1 MSKVTVVATETDF
14 EAIDKVFVDRPPLV
28 QVILAGGSGTRLWPV
43 SREQFPKQLID
54 VIGNQTLLQATMGR
68 MAGFSNAWDIA
79 ADPLIVCGVEHYF
92 ATYEQARE
100 IGVNARIIVEPARRD
115 TAPALTL
122 AALSAYAEN
131 DDAILVAM
139 PADHAIANLDALH
152 EAIGLAATHAQ
163 NGAIVTL
170 GV

>member
-1 MSKVTVVATETDF
+1 MSNVMVGLGEAEVAG
-14 EAIDKVFVDRPPLV
+14 IDRAYPDCSRIV

-68 MAGFSNAWDIA
+68 MAGFSTTWEIA
-79 ADPLIVCGVEHYF
+79 ADPLIVCGAEHYF

-115 TAPALTL
+115 TA
-122 AALSAYAEN
+122 
-131 DDAILVAM
+131 
-139 PADHAIANLDALH
+139 
-152 EAIGLAATHAQ
+152 
-163 NGAIVTL
+163 
-170 GV
+170 